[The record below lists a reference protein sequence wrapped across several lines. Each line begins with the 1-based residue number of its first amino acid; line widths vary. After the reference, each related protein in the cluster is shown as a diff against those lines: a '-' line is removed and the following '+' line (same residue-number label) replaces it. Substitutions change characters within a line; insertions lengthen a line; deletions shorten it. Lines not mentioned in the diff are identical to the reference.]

1 MIRRILVGAA
11 IAGAAFG
18 FSATAASA
26 DSAPFNSGNSVLSQF
41 SALDNLTALNNVL
54 NDSVHDVYVLNVT
67 RASELNVSAL
77 NNG

>member
-26 DSAPFNSGNSVLSQF
+26 DSAPVNTGNSVLSQW
-41 SALDNLTALNNVL
+41 SVADGLTALNYVL
-54 NDSVHDVYVLNVT
+54 TDSVHDVHVLNVSD
-67 RASELNVSAL
+67 AQELDVSVL
-77 NNG
+77 NNF

>member
-26 DSAPFNSGNSVLSQF
+26 EHGPINTGHSVLSQL
-41 SALDNLTALNNVL
+41 STLDNSTVLNYVLTDSVRSVDVLNFPQLEEIDVTALNNF
-54 NDSVHDVYVLNVT
+54 
-67 RASELNVSAL
+67 
-77 NNG
+77 